1 MIKILTRNDPMTFTF
16 FFFLICEKKSGTTVG
31 KQTRM
36 PFFKFIYLFLQ
47 SMNVYSTIRN
57 FS

>member
-1 MIKILTRNDPMTFTF
+1 MIKILTRNDPITFTF

-36 PFFKFIYLFLQ
+36 PFYLFISAVNECL
-47 SMNVYSTIRN
+47 
-57 FS
+57 